1 MYKGENTLESRA
13 EQSRA
18 EQSRAEQSRA
28 DWIDVLKGIGI
39 ILVVIGHVNT
49 KGFLV
54 QWLYT
59 FHMPLFFA
67 LSGYILYKFGK
78 NIPFQKFLLKRTK
91 SILWPFILFRLL
103 LFIYWIVIESH
114 FRDFD
119 MGPIWFLIILY
130 LAELVA
136 YPIFYNK
143 KSNSFWIVFVC
154 CFVSVLWFA
163 LKLVLPASFLSS
175 WFLRFLN
182 GLIWYILGYICGIV
196 EQDIRMISLASKQK
210 IFLTSLLYLLSV
222 AIGYLNPEVSMWSNS
237 YGKNY
242 LLFMLG
248 GIIGST
254 WLGFVCKWFVTRNTF
269 LQFLGQN
276 TITILAVHE
285 PIKRIV
291 LKIAEMG
298 TQRVRAYRMLSVA
311 LSRLQ
316 NLGIW
321 CEDGQVCSADG
332 EKIKKEFFEEVK
344 KLAFQMI
351 NSFETSLSMFFAKT
365 ENIYELAQSETASD
379 FLLLIHHSHLQSD
392 RSKNF

>member
-1 MYKGENTLESRA
+1 M
-13 EQSRA
+13 
-18 EQSRAEQSRA
+18 
-28 DWIDVLKGIGI
+28 
-39 ILVVIGHVNT
+39 NT

-78 NIPFQKFLLKRTK
+78 YIPFREFLLKRTK
-91 SILWPFILFRLL
+91 SIFWPFILFRFL

-154 CFVSVLWFA
+154 CLVAVLWFT
-163 LKLVLPASFLSS
+163 LKLVLPANFLSS
-175 WFLRFLN
+175 WLLRFLN
-182 GLIWYILGYICGIV
+182 GLMWYILGYVCGIV
-196 EQDIRMISLASKQK
+196 EQDIRIISLASKQK
-210 IFLTSLLYLLSV
+210 IFLTIILLLLSV
-222 AIGYLNPEVSMWSNS
+222 VIGYLNPGVSMWSNL
-237 YGKNY
+237 YGRNY

-248 GIIGST
+248 GIISSI
-254 WLGFVCKWFVTRNTF
+254 WLGFVCKWFVIRNIF

-298 TQRVRAYRMLSVA
+298 MQHAGINVTIAEFQENTLYSLVVVA
-311 LSRLQ
+311 VVFAISLIIVNFLRRIKSGLPRKIRD
-316 NLGIW
+316 NLMTFI
-321 CEDGQVCSADG
+321 
-332 EKIKKEFFEEVK
+332 
-344 KLAFQMI
+344 
-351 NSFETSLSMFFAKT
+351 
-365 ENIYELAQSETASD
+365 
-379 FLLLIHHSHLQSD
+379 
-392 RSKNF
+392 R